1 MSRSVKTI
9 LTTLVLLMSS
19 QAFANEAVKAYFK
32 EANQVIQ
39 GLSSAAPDQKKIDDL
54 NSSVRDLESLIDEVY
69 YDQTV
74 PERTVTTMMNIK
86 NMIRTAGEIEL
97 NRNQRIDSKSC
108 EKVVVKIRMVGSI
121 NDGYSEAAMSPQEKE
136 LIKSISS
143 LCK

>member
-1 MSRSVKTI
+1 MSRSIKTLFSI
-9 LTTLVLLMSS
+9 LLLLTSS

-32 EANQVIQ
+32 EANEVIQ
-39 GLSSAAPDQKKIDDL
+39 GLTASAPDQKKIDDL
-54 NSSVRDLESLIDEVY
+54 NSSVKDLESLIEAVY

-97 NRNQRIDSKSC
+97 DRNQRIDSKSC
-108 EKVVVKIRMVGSI
+108 EKTVARIRLAGSVS
-121 NDGYSEAAMSPQEKE
+121 DGYSEAAMSYQEKE

>member
-1 MSRSVKTI
+1 MSRSVKTMM
-9 LTTLVLLMSS
+9 TTLILLMSS
-19 QAFANEAVKAYFK
+19 QAFANESVKAYFR

-39 GLSSAAPDQKKIDDL
+39 TLSSSSPAQKKIDDL
-54 NSSVRDLESLIDEVY
+54 NSSVKDLESLIDEVY

-97 NRNQRIDSKSC
+97 DRNQRIDGKSC
-108 EKVVVKIRMVGSI
+108 EKVLARIRLAGSVS
-121 NDGYSEAAMSPQEKE
+121 DGYSEAAMSPQEKE